1 MLKNYFKIA
10 YRNLKRNKSY
20 AFINTSGLAVGIGA
34 CLLLFLVIQ
43 FESSFDSFHSDKK
56 NIYRVVSEFKS
67 PEGINYSS
75 GVPFPTANALR
86 NDFTQ
91 LKTVAAI
98 YGTRDEQITVPA
110 KDNELPKKFK
120 EVTGVF
126 FSEPQFFDLFNFK
139 LLAGSIK
146 TALSDPNTVLLTK
159 ETAEKYFGNGPD
171 SYREAI
177 GKSITLNNK
186 YPLKVT
192 GILNDIPA
200 NTDFPLKVVISYST
214 LKSTNMRSQL
224 TDWVSVSSGSNCYV
238 LLPNNYSAEQFKSSL
253 NSFVK
258 KYKPAEYVKDGLSIQ
273 PLDDIHYDSRFGN
286 FTNKTFSKDLITVLS
301 LIGVFLLII
310 ACVNFIN
317 LATAQAINRSKEVG
331 IRKVMGSSRNQLML
345 QFMGETGLIT
355 FFSIIVAVLIS
366 ALSLPLL
373 NNLLE
378 IKLSLSIFKT
388 PQLII
393 FLIAAFV
400 FVSLLSGLYPAL
412 ILSGYNPIN
421 ALKSK
426 IAGKTS
432 KGITLRRGL
441 VVLQFVIAQVL
452 IIGTLVVV
460 SQMNYFRNA
469 DLGFNKEAIINVP
482 LPGDSLSALKLDVL
496 KDKLVQQPGIKN
508 VSFSFASPLDNG
520 GWYSDFKYD
529 NAAKSSDF
537 SASFKLADTGYFK
550 TYNLQLV
557 TGRMYLPGDTVKEFV
572 VNETFVKKLCE
583 HNPQDVICKKLNFWE
598 GKMVAPIVGVVQD
611 FHSESLRSPIVP
623 VIMATWKRTYQVA
636 SLSVQPGKTKQ
647 ILSSVEKLW
656 NNIYPEYI
664 LEYQFLDE
672 KIADFYKQE
681 AQLSQLYKI
690 FAAIAIFISCLGLY
704 GLISFMAVQRTKE
717 VGIRK
722 VLGASVSNI
731 IYLLSKEFTV
741 LIIIAFAIAAPVAY
755 YLMHQWLQKYTFRI
769 HLGAGIFL
777 LTILISIIIA
787 WITVSYRA
795 IKASL
800 ANPVKSLRTE

>member
-1 MLKNYFKIA
+1 MIKNYFKIA
-10 YRNLKRNKSY
+10 FRNLKRNRSY

-34 CLLLFLVIQ
+34 CLLLFLIIQ
-43 FESSFDSFHSDKK
+43 LETGFDSFHSNKK
-56 NIYRVVSEFKS
+56 NIYRIVSEFKN

-86 NDFTQ
+86 NDFPQ

-110 KDNELPKKFK
+110 KDNELSKNFK

-146 TALSDPNTVLLTK
+146 TALSDPNTVLLSK
-159 ETAEKYFGNGPD
+159 ESAEKYFGNWT
-171 SYREAI
+171 SAI

-192 GILNDIPA
+192 GILDDIPA

-214 LKSTNMRSQL
+214 LKSTNMSSQL
-224 TDWVSVSSGSNCYV
+224 TDWISVSGGANCYV
-238 LLPNNYSAEQFKSSL
+238 LFPNNYSAEQFKSSL
-253 NSFVK
+253 NGFVK

-273 PLDDIHYDSRFGN
+273 PLGEIHYDSRFGN
-286 FTNKTFSKDLITVLS
+286 FTNKTFSKDLINVLS

-355 FFSIIVAVLIS
+355 FFSILVAVLIS
-366 ALSLPLL
+366 ATSLPLL

-400 FVSLLSGLYPAL
+400 FVTLLSGLYPAL

-460 SQMNYFRNA
+460 SQMNYFRSA

-482 LPGDSLSALKLDVL
+482 LPGDSLNALKLDVL

-508 VSFSFASPLDNG
+508 VSFSFASPADNG
-520 GWYSDFKYD
+520 GWYSDFKYN
-529 NAAKSSDF
+529 NAVKSSEF
-537 SASFKLADTGYFK
+537 SASFKWADTAYFK
-550 TYNLQLV
+550 TYNLQLK

-572 VNETFVKKLCE
+572 VNETFVKKLGV
-583 HNPQDVICKKLNFWE
+583 HDPQEVIGKKLNFW
-598 GKMVAPIVGVVQD
+598 GGRMVAPIVGVVKD
-611 FHSESLRSPIVP
+611 FHSESLRDPIVP
-623 VIMATWKRTYQVA
+623 VVMSTWKRTYQVA
-636 SLSVQPGKTKQ
+636 GLKIQPDKARQ
-647 ILSSVEKLW
+647 ILTSVEKLW

-664 LEYQFLDE
+664 FEYQFLDE

-681 AQLSQLYKI
+681 AQLSRLYKI

-722 VLGASVSNI
+722 VLGASARNI
-731 IYLLSKEFTV
+731 VYLLSKEFTI

-755 YLMHQWLQKYTFRI
+755 YFMHQWLQKYTFRI